1 VALTVIDLLLQLAA
15 AKVTVIVDTDGIV
28 GIAPPSLINFQV
40 AQSNTAKCQSVELAG
55 QTTSHV
61 LEVYPLGLLA
71 SYGVYHKAVVT
82 SKLVIQVIN
91 PLSLFRS
98 EISSH
103 G

>member
-1 VALTVIDLLLQLAA
+1 MLSTCQSVHQLG
-15 AKVTVIVDTDGIV
+15 THV
-28 GIAPPSLINFQV
+28 GTTHQSFISFPV

-82 SKLVIQVIN
+82 SKLVIPVIN
-91 PLSLFRS
+91 PLSLFKS